1 MNTNETNSGGVDTNP
16 PASDIPVAE
25 TGAPVINV
33 CGLDINRAAA
43 AEMTKRFNGVGLGL
57 AETIVN
63 NRETFGPYLTIH
75 DLGRVPGIGPA
86 AFVRITGLPWRED
99 AAAKREKVL
108 AIVGATPEGGISVQ
122 EVAQRFAE
130 VEGFEGCLI
139 VDSDGDMLASHWAGG
154 SAEVVGAFAPMVIQR
169 VAPMMQTMETGQCDM
184 ISIFVAERAYTLIP
198 FESLVFVAIHQ
209 MNRFNRKQLRIAQQV
224 VAMLGRLL
232 LGSGS

>member
-1 MNTNETNSGGVDTNP
+1 MDTNDNP
-16 PASDIPVAE
+16 SGLETSAQSSPIPAAE
-25 TGAPVINV
+25 SGAPVIPV
-33 CGLDINRAAA
+33 CGLDINRATA
-43 AEMTKRFNGVGLGL
+43 AEMTRRFNGVGMGL
-57 AETIVN
+57 AETIVK

-108 AIVGATPEGGISVQ
+108 AIVGATSDGGISVQ
-122 EVAQRFAE
+122 EVARRFAE

-154 SAEVVGAFAPMVIQR
+154 SAEIIGAFAPMVIQKI
-169 VAPMMQTMETGQCDM
+169 APMMQTMESGQCDM
-184 ISIFVAERAYTLIP
+184 ISIFVAERAYTMIP
-198 FESLVFVAIHQ
+198 FENLVFVAIHQ

-232 LGSGS
+232 LGPGH